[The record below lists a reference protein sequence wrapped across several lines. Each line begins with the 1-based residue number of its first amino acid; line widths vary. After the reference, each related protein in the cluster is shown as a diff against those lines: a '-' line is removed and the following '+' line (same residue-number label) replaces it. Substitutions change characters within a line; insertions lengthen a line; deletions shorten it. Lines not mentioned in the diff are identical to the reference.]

1 MRIAAVILAAALA
14 GCQAYPPT
22 YVEQPTAAQ
31 MRDQARMA
39 RIAALK
45 AQIPAV
51 SSYTPPPAPCNSNVG
66 GSRLCPQDV
75 PDDGGAALHAAA
87 ERQRQADAKLIRET
101 KVIDPYH
108 GDPDWKKRAQ
118 YPVEDVTPP
127 TPTH

>member
-1 MRIAAVILAAALA
+1 MRIAAVLLAAALA

-31 MRDQARMA
+31 SRHEQAME

-51 SSYTPPPAPCNSNVG
+51 SSYTPPPLPCNSNVG

-87 ERQRQADAKLIRET
+87 ERQRQADAKLIRDT

-118 YPVEDVTPP
+118 YQLIDVTPP